1 MRMLSSL
8 FHMRRGSL
16 PARLLLLI
24 LGIVLITEI
33 LVFAPDL
40 ARERA
45 DLLNDRLV
53 AARVAAMTVMTAAPG
68 AIDRSARDKLL
79 DLSMVKKIQLQG
91 PGLLSVVLD
100 ATDGRQPDARI
111 DKRREST
118 LAGIGEALMLL
129 AGTGDRLIEVVDDSV
144 FLPGAELGVVIEE
157 RRLRK
162 DVQHFAGNL
171 FWLSLLIAVI
181 TGGLLYGALL
191 LLLLRPMRRITGSIA
206 AFRADPEHATPLDAE
221 HVSLLADDE
230 MAHAGRELSAMQHE
244 LRAALWR
251 NARLAA
257 LGTAV
262 AKVSHDLRGILTPAL
277 LSAERLQLH
286 TDPAVRRS
294 GERLV
299 EAVDRATDLVRRA
312 LDFAREGPPPPAL
325 QRVALAPLVDEVA
338 RNLAIGGRA
347 FDTVNRVDPSVRVA
361 ADPRDL
367 FRVLANLLRNAAE
380 AGARHAVVEASADQA
395 GISVD
400 IGDDGPGL
408 PKATRAH
415 LFRPFAVSTRRGGS
429 GLGLAIARDLT
440 RAHGGDIVLARTG
453 PGGTVFRLTLPGPE
467 RAATASPAALADTR
481 PPEGNRS

>member
-1 MRMLSSL
+1 
-8 FHMRRGSL
+8 
-16 PARLLLLI
+16 LLLLI
-24 LGIVLITEI
+24 LGTVLITEV

-45 DLLNDRLV
+45 DWLSDRLV
-53 AARVAAMTVMTAAPG
+53 ASHVAAMAVMTASPG

-79 DLSMVKKIQLQG
+79 GLSIVKKIQLQG
-91 PGLLSVVLD
+91 PGPLSVILD
-100 ATDGRQPDARI
+100 STDGRQPDALI
-111 DKRREST
+111 DMRREST
-118 LAGIGEALMLL
+118 PVGIREALILL
-129 AGTGDRLIEVVDDSV
+129 VGTGNRLIEVVDDST
-144 FLPGAELGVVIEE
+144 FLPGATLGVVIEE
-157 RRLRK
+157 RLLRQ
-162 DVQHFAGNL
+162 DVRQFAGNL

-206 AFRADPEHATPLDAE
+206 AFRADPEHTTPLDAE

-230 MAHAGRELSAMQHE
+230 MARAGRELSAMQHE

-294 GERLV
+294 GEALV
-299 EAVDRATDLVRRA
+299 RAVDRATDLVSHA
-312 LDFAREGPPPPAL
+312 LDFARESPPPPAL
-325 QRVALAPLVDEVA
+325 QRVALAALVDEVA
-338 RNLAIGGRA
+338 RNVAIGGWTFA
-347 FDTVNRVDPSVRVA
+347 IENRVDPSVQVA
-361 ADPRDL
+361 ADPGDL
-367 FRVLANLLRNAAE
+367 FRVLTNLLRNAAE
-380 AGARHAVVEASADQA
+380 AGARHAEVVASVGQA

-408 PKATRAH
+408 PGATLAQ

-429 GLGLAIARDLT
+429 GLGLAIVRDLT
-440 RAHGGDIVLARTG
+440 RAHGGDIVLAHTG
-453 PGGTVFRLTLPGPE
+453 RNGTVFRLTLPGPE
-467 RAATASPAALADTR
+467 RAATPPSAALADTR
-481 PPEGNRS
+481 SPRETEA